1 MTGIVIGEWE
11 EQSPWEPLAQRRGVA
26 GDALTAFSTNGTM
39 NIVDNSSE
47 TADLLLDRIG
57 RSLAYPGSNGFRP
70 HAEYTTVGVG
80 INPVWA
86 AIIGKAYPDMADV
99 QQRLWEL
106 ASLRLDSW
114 PREHQALLE
123 EARMVMPDGRVHV
136 VKDPGRLLVFVCG
149 GLIGHHAL
157 ALHGFSSCVPATCA
171 IEAGGMAATALQ

>member
-1 MTGIVIGEWE
+1 M
-11 EQSPWEPLAQRRGVA
+11 A
-26 GDALTAFSTNGTM
+26 GDAVTAFSTNGTM

-123 EARMVMPDGRVHV
+123 RPPD
-136 VKDPGRLLVFVCG
+136 
-149 GLIGHHAL
+149 HAL
-157 ALHGFSSCVPATCA
+157 GAIRRRRIDEVDAEPDRVQHQPRRLVLGPARLQA
-171 IEAGGMAATALQ
+171 HAGKPSGAEAGASAASQ